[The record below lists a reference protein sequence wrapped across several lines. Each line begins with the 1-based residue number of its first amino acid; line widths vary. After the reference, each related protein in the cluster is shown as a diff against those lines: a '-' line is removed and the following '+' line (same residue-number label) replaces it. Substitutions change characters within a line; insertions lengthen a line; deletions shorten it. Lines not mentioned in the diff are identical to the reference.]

1 MSDTDPFAAPEEVK
15 TEAPKAVV
23 ADTPDEAPVVSTAP
37 DFLKESSN
45 G

>member
-15 TEAPKAVV
+15 TEAPKVV
-23 ADTPDEAPVVSTAP
+23 ADTANKAPVVSTAP
-37 DFLKESSN
+37 AFLRGVTN